1 MTFEKKV
8 ILTIAPTGGVVKKSQ
23 NPHLPTQPAE
33 IAEDVY
39 RCHGAGASIVA
50 LHARRADDGATCNPE
65 IYRDINA
72 RISAKCDIIIN
83 NSTGGGIDGDMV
95 RPIEPGLDEVI
106 FAERLKGLKAGAEMA
121 TFDAHTVL
129 ASFNGR
135 EVLMNTSPSR
145 CDIMARCFQESGI
158 KPEWECFSLAHLL
171 QDPTRLINEGIDRPP
186 YWFNFV
192 LGADRAI
199 QGGLPYTP
207 RILDMLISNLPKDAM
222 FCVSGVG
229 RAQLPATIH
238 AVLAGGHVR
247 VGLEDNLYL
256 EQGVL
261 ATNVGLV
268 EKTVRAIRDIGH
280 EPATPAE
287 ARAALGLAR
296 RNHSAQPS
304 SSAAREQDDN
314 LSLEAPYRALD

>member
-1 MTFEKKV
+1 MTSAKKV
-8 ILTIAPTGGVVKKSQ
+8 IVTIAPTGGVVKKSQ

-50 LHARRADDGATCNPE
+50 LHARRPDEGATCNPE
-65 IYRDINA
+65 IYQDINS

-83 NSTGGGIDGDMV
+83 NSTGGGVDGDMV
-95 RPIEPGLDEVI
+95 RAIEPGFDEVI
-106 FAERLKGLKAGAEMA
+106 FAERLKGFKAGAEMA

-135 EVLMNTSPSR
+135 EILMSTSPAR
-145 CDIMARCFQESGI
+145 CDIMAKCFQEAGI

-171 QDPTRLINEGIDRPP
+171 QDPMRLINEGIDKPP
-186 YWFNFV
+186 YWINFV

-207 RILDMLISNLPKDAM
+207 QILDMLISSLPKKAM

-229 RAQLPATIH
+229 RAQLPATTH

-256 EQGVL
+256 EHGVL

-268 EKTVRAIRDIGH
+268 EKTVRLIRELGY
-280 EPATPAE
+280 EPAKTTE
-287 ARAALGLAR
+287 ARAALGLAKR
-296 RNHSAQPS
+296 KHSDQPS
-304 SSAAREQDDN
+304 GSAAGDRHDGVG
-314 LSLEAPYRALD
+314 LG